1 MNIIRINFFKE
12 SKNINEFNI
21 LKSFFSGSKVSI
33 KNIVL
38 YNEKNNEIY
47 IDDLII
53 QSLHSYILNQSNKEI
68 VFLNASDEDDVLKFN
83 LKREY
88 NDINQITLEL
98 KLERLPIVNEAVC
111 RNLNGKLKV
120 IIYFV
125 IIFFTFFFNT
135 FYSFLY

>member
-1 MNIIRINFFKE
+1 MHNDK
-12 SKNINEFNI
+12 K
-21 LKSFFSGSKVSI
+21 
-33 KNIVL
+33 
-38 YNEKNNEIY
+38 NEIY

-53 QSLHSYILNQSNKEI
+53 QSLYSYILNQSNKEI

-111 RNLNGKLKV
+111 K
-120 IIYFV
+120 I
-125 IIFFTFFFNT
+125 
-135 FYSFLY
+135 